1 MPVVSVVKG
10 PRCRETVYK
19 SLDFLGGLKDVV
31 ANADRVLVKIN
42 FITAKTFETGVTS
55 DPLVVDALLQWFKEL
70 HGEVAVVESDSSLT
84 SADKAYRVTGLDK
97 VCEQNHVKFINLR
110 REEAKVRLEIPD
122 GEVLKHIVVP
132 RIILDAAVVSL
143 AKLKTHNETGV
154 TLGMKNMFGLLP
166 DKLKFRYHLKDVN
179 KVIVDINT
187 VLRSRLTVIDGFYAL
202 EGIGPISGN
211 PVQMGL
217 MLAGR
222 DPVATDAT
230 ACRVMGID
238 PYEIYHI
245 RRAYEKGLGEIDP
258 ARVEVVGEVITNVQ
272 KKFKRT

>member
-166 DKLKFRYHLKDVN
+166 DKLKFRYHLKDIN